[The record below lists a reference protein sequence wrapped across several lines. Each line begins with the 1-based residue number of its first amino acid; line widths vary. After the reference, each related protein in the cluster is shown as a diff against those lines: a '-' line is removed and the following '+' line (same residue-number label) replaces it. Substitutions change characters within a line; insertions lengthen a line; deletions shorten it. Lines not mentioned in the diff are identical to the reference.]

1 MNAAHKTK
9 PLRPLMAL
17 AVLALAAGCVSKD
30 MTDLEDYASEVLSRK
45 GGEIEPLPPIKPYES
60 YLYQA
65 DKLGLRDPF
74 RSFFDEEE
82 KVTKVDKATDPN
94 QEKYATEIQTHN
106 REELEGYELDA
117 LRMVGVLENDAFMWG
132 IVRDQQGVVHRV
144 TVGNYVGRNYGKITN
159 IQEDRIDI
167 REIVK
172 DAQGRYEERQAALA
186 LSEE

>member
-1 MNAAHKTK
+1 MNAGHTTK
-9 PLRPLMAL
+9 PLRALMAL
-17 AVLALAAGCVSKD
+17 AGIALAAGCVSKD
-30 MTDLEDYASEVLSRK
+30 MTDLEDYAAEVLARK

-65 DKLGLRDPF
+65 EKLGLRDPF
-74 RSFFDEEE
+74 RSFYEEE
-82 KVTKVDKATDPN
+82 VTAEKVEKTSDPD

-117 LRMVGVLENDAFMWG
+117 LRMVGVLENSDFMWG

-144 TVGNYVGRNYGKITN
+144 TVGNYVGRNFGKITN
-159 IQEDRIDI
+159 IQEDRIDV

-172 DAQGRYEERQAALA
+172 DAQGRYEERAAALA